1 MSIIRSIAI
10 ITIKVSSA
18 RRRCCCSISASVADD
33 SGLMMTFAAASSPPR
48 GGDTPPT
55 RRRRRTSG
63 GKIGFCVSRGR
74 RRRFNTHH
82 LVRLSCCAETTLGRY
97 LNHIIYNKMMFTPK
111 LFVSCGKERENER
124 NTEESTMEERKGR
137 KKLGL
142 REVAP

>member
-1 MSIIRSIAI
+1 LSIIRSIAI

-18 RRRCCCSISASVADD
+18 RRCCCCSISASVADD

-48 GGDTPPT
+48 GGDTPLT

-97 LNHIIYNKMMFTPK
+97 LNHSIFNKMMFPRRII
-111 LFVSCGKERENER
+111 VVW
-124 NTEESTMEERKGR
+124 ERKR
-137 KKLGL
+137 KMKQK
-142 REVAP
+142 